1 MNIIDI
7 VLVLVIIV
15 AITIGYCRGFLASIV
30 KIIAFIGAIVASRLF
45 HGETVDILKNVEVVK
60 EFVDTG
66 VNMIIDKLGFNGITN
81 LSSDALDKLDT
92 LQISGG
98 EISWIQ
104 SSINTLKTFIGDSW
118 MTNSANVGDALGEML
133 YSIIAYIVLLFGTFI
148 VILIIG
154 NIIVKIV
161 HASTLLKGTD
171 MLLGAAFTGGL
182 ATILLFITVKI
193 SIPFLMVMQNEA
205 FNKALTE
212 SKVVE
217 FIMNFLS

>member
-7 VLVLVIIV
+7 VLILVIIV

-30 KIIAFIGAIVASRLF
+30 KIVAFVGAIVASRVF
-45 HGETVDILKNVEVVK
+45 HGEAVGFLKNISVVK

-66 VNMIIDKLGFNGITN
+66 VNMIIDKLGFSGITN

-92 LQISGG
+92 LQINGG

-118 MTNSANVGDALGEML
+118 MTNAASVGDALGELL

-154 NIIVKIV
+154 NIIVKII

-193 SIPFLMVMQNEA
+193 ALPFLMVINNEA

>member
-7 VLVLVIIV
+7 VLILVIIV
-15 AITIGYCRGFLASIV
+15 AITIGYCRGFLSSIV
-30 KIIAFIGAIVASRLF
+30 KIVAFIGAIVASRVF
-45 HGETVDILKNVEVVK
+45 HGEAVGILKNVEIVK

-66 VNMIIDKLGFNGITN
+66 VNMIIDKLGFNGIAN

-92 LQISGG
+92 LQLNGG

-118 MTNSANVGDALGEML
+118 MTNSASVGDALGELL

-154 NIIVKIV
+154 NIIVKII

-193 SIPFLMVMQNEA
+193 SLPFLMVINNEA
-205 FNKALTE
+205 FVKALTE
-212 SKVVE
+212 SRVVE

>member
-7 VLVLVIIV
+7 VLILVIIV

-30 KIIAFIGAIVASRLF
+30 KILAFIGAIVATRVF
-45 HGETVDILKNVEVVK
+45 HGEAVDILKNVKVVK

-66 VNMIIDKLGFNGITN
+66 VNMIIDKLGFNGISN

-92 LQISGG
+92 LQINGG

-104 SSINTLKTFIGDSW
+104 SSINTLKTLIGDSW
-118 MTNSANVGDALGEML
+118 MTNSASVGDALGEL
-133 YSIIAYIVLLFGTFI
+133 LFSIIAYIVLLFGTFV

-161 HASTLLKGTD
+161 HTSTLLKGTD

-182 ATILLFITVKI
+182 STILLFITVKI
-193 SIPFLMVMQNEA
+193 SLPFLMVINNEA
-205 FNKALTE
+205 FVKSLQE
-212 SKVVE
+212 SKVVD

>member
-1 MNIIDI
+1 MNIVDI
-7 VLVLVIIV
+7 VLILVIIV
-15 AITIGYCRGFLASIV
+15 AITIGYCRGLLASIV
-30 KIIAFIGAIVASRLF
+30 KIIAFIGAIVSSRVF
-45 HGETVDILKNVEVVK
+45 HGEAVEILKNVKVVK

-66 VNMIIDKLGFNGITN
+66 VNMIIDKFGFGCITN
-81 LSSDALDKLDT
+81 LSSDALNKLDT
-92 LQISGG
+92 LPVNGG
-98 EISWIQ
+98 EIGWIQ

-118 MTNSANVGDALGEML
+118 LTTSASVGDALGELL

-148 VILIIG
+148 VILIVG
-154 NIIVKIV
+154 NIIVKII

-193 SIPFLMVMQNEA
+193 ALPFIMVMQNDGL
-205 FNKALTE
+205 NKALNE

>member
-1 MNIIDI
+1 MNIVDI
-7 VLVLVIIV
+7 VLILVIIV

-30 KIIAFIGAIVASRLF
+30 KIVAFIGAIVATKVF
-45 HGETVDILKNVEVVK
+45 HGEAMGILKNVTVVK

-66 VNMIIDKLGFNGITN
+66 VNMIIDKLGFNGIAN

-92 LQISGG
+92 LQINGG

-104 SSINTLKTFIGDSW
+104 SSIDTLKALIGDSW
-118 MTNSANVGDALGEML
+118 MTNAASVGDALGELL

-161 HASTLLKGTD
+161 HTSTLLKGTD

-182 ATILLFITVKI
+182 STILLFITVKI
-193 SIPFLMVMQNEA
+193 SLPFLMVINNEA
-205 FNKALTE
+205 FVKALTE
-212 SKVVE
+212 SKVVD